1 MRTNNQRKT
10 VVTDSET
17 GIAYRFSSITE
28 ARKFSG
34 CTYYKIT
41 CCSDTGEK
49 WEKYH
54 FDILPADEPNDGA
67 HLVAIEKD
75 GTEKEYYSIR
85 DFSEKHYIS
94 LPTVRYYL
102 KKRNKN
108 SVVLDVVIDVW
119 KKGEK
124 HEQKNHLE

>member
-49 WEKYH
+49 WGKYY

-75 GTEKEYYSIR
+75 GTDIIPLGIFPKSIT
-85 DFSEKHYIS
+85 FHYQQSDII
-94 LPTVRYYL
+94 L
-102 KKRNKN
+102 KKETKTA
-108 SVVLDVVIDVW
+108 LFLMW
-119 KKGEK
+119 
-124 HEQKNHLE
+124 